1 MTTFERPAS
10 DINGDMPKSRSDQSE
25 SARDE
30 QIIAIVDGIHADN
43 LGGDHRSGFCK
54 ACADAYLVVMRVM
67 PSSRGAVEEVEEV
80 IRLLESASRQQL
92 PDKALSARIAL
103 RMLADRLASDEEGR

>member
-1 MTTFERPAS
+1 MEA
-10 DINGDMPKSRSDQSE
+10 E
-25 SARDE
+25 CVRDE

-103 RMLADRLASDEEGR
+103 RMLADKLASDDQEGRP